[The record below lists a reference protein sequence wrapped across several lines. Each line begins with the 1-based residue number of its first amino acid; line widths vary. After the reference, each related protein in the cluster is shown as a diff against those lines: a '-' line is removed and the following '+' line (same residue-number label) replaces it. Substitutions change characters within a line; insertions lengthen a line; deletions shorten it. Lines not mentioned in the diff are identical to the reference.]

1 MQRGGRLTSFGR
13 NAWQVLHS
21 ERSLYNARGGWD
33 LARFLADPEKED
45 VEEHLANLR
54 CGPYGP
60 YFCRIVTPPQP
71 AFCR

>member
-1 MQRGGRLTSFGR
+1 MGR

-54 CGPYGP
+54 CGPYDLT
-60 YFCRIVTPPQP
+60 CISAV
-71 AFCR
+71 